1 MQGFADFRKSWLQVS
16 RGANASRMGQGT
28 RPQRHAQAVRSEKGA
43 RLRGTMSAN
52 NAPDRQG
59 IEPRGSCSIDR
70 KSLSF
75 LMLLQWVTGVCKT
88 CNQLPVIGD
97 NTTPYPS
104 LTVASV
110 EACDPKKSAKAR

>member
-52 NAPDRQG
+52 NTPDRQG
-59 IEPRGSCSIDR
+59 IEPRGSCSTDR

-75 LMLLQWVTGVCKT
+75 LMLLQWVTGICKT
-88 CNQLPVIGD
+88 CNQLIVFSPLYGIALYRV
-97 NTTPYPS
+97 
-104 LTVASV
+104 
-110 EACDPKKSAKAR
+110 